1 MNFFY
6 LIKYIP
12 FYLALSL
19 NGESLPEVKLS
30 FNDALERTLRQ
41 HPALAENIAQTEVAA
56 GQIQQAGRLPNPV
69 ISAELGN
76 FLGSGPMRGV
86 QSLEFTLSLSQT
98 LETAKKRPRRVELAK
113 AQYAETLW
121 EAKILRLEIEARLR
135 AAFVNALLAAKDLS
149 LRQEQ
154 VQLAKASAAET
165 ERLVKA
171 ALSPQVEAARAQLA
185 VRQQNFALQSAQRA
199 YASAKA
205 ELASLWSEAPESEN
219 FEPVGSLAL
228 SPDLPAYETLSAQ
241 LHANPSLAAFKAQNR
256 RYEAAIQL
264 EKARAVPDLEVFAG
278 GRYFNE
284 ADGDGAFILG
294 LQIPWPL
301 FDKNKGNIHSA
312 TALRHANQQAKIR
325 LQRSLRIQLNR
336 AYQALTTAH
345 AEVHSIAREL
355 LPAAKETLS
364 RTEAGYQQ
372 GKFTQLAVL
381 EARQTL
387 FDLRES
393 HLNALR
399 DYNLA
404 QTEILKLTA
413 SLPNTP

>member
-1 MNFFY
+1 MTVFNFLKF
-6 LIKYIP
+6 IP
-12 FYLALSL
+12 LYVALSL
-19 NGESLPEVKLS
+19 CGAGLPEITLS
-30 FNDALERTLRQ
+30 YNDALERTLRE
-41 HPALAENIAQTEVAA
+41 HPALAENAAQTEAA
-56 GQIQQAGRLPNPV
+56 VGQIQQAGRPPNPV
-69 ISAELGN
+69 ISAEWGN

-86 QSLEFTLSLSQT
+86 QSLEFTLTLSQT
-98 LETAKKRPRRVELAK
+98 LETAQKRPRRVELAK
-113 AQYAETLW
+113 AQHAETLW
-121 EAKILRLEIEARLR
+121 DAKILRLEIEARVR

-149 LRQEQ
+149 LRREQ

-171 ALSPQVEAARAQLA
+171 ALSPEVEAARAQLA
-185 VRQQNFALQSAQRA
+185 VRQQDFALQSARRA
-199 YASAKA
+199 YASAKT
-205 ELASLWSEAPESEN
+205 ELASLWSDAPESEN

-228 SPDLPAYETLSAQ
+228 SPDLPAYATLLAQ
-241 LHANPSLAAFKAQNR
+241 LPANPSLAAFKAQRR
-256 RYEAAIQL
+256 RYEAALDL
-264 EKARAVPDLEVFAG
+264 EEARAVPDLEVFAG

-294 LQIPWPL
+294 VQIPWPL

-312 TALRHANQQAKIR
+312 TALRHANRQAEMR

-336 AYQALTTAH
+336 AYRALTTAH
-345 AEVHSIAREL
+345 AEANSIARDL
-355 LPAAKETLS
+355 LPAAEETLS

-399 DYNLA
+399 DYSMA
-404 QTEILKLTA
+404 QTEILNLTA
-413 SLPNTP
+413 TRPNAP